1 MTVPRDDAG
10 LTLVELTVATALA
23 LAMLATL
30 TALLAVIVRA
40 RGRAGEVAET
50 MVGLAGTIDQIARD
64 VRLAGYDPV
73 ARGITGIV
81 TPTAQSVVL
90 RADLDGSG
98 DIDASS
104 EEQITYRLNAAGDT
118 LQRLV
123 GQQNLP
129 LLSDVAPGGLRLHY
143 FDAAA
148 AELDPSA
155 PDAPDRVHLITIELA
170 LRATATHAALRML
183 GGARLLNR

>member
-1 MTVPRDDAG
+1 MTVPRNDAG
-10 LTLVELTVATALA
+10 MTLVELTVASALA
-23 LAMLATL
+23 LATIAAL
-30 TALLAVIVRA
+30 TALFLVILRA
-40 RGRAGEVAET
+40 RARAAEAAET

-64 VRLAGYDPV
+64 VRLAGYDPS
-73 ARGITGIV
+73 ARGIAGIV

-98 DIDASS
+98 DIDTSS

-129 LLSDVAPGGLRLHY
+129 SLSDVAAGGFRLHY
-143 FDAAA
+143 FDAQA
-148 AELDPSA
+148 AELDPNA
-155 PDAPDRVHLITIELA
+155 AGAADRIRLVTVEIL
-170 LRATATHAALRML
+170 LRATSTHGALRMT

>member
-1 MTVPRDDAG
+1 MTARRHDAG
-10 LTLVELTVATALA
+10 MTLVELTVASALA
-23 LAMLATL
+23 LAAVAAL
-30 TALLAVIVRA
+30 TALFLVVIRA
-40 RGRAGEVAET
+40 RGRAGEAAET
-50 MVGLAGTIDQIARD
+50 VVSLAGTIDQIARD
-64 VRLAGYDPV
+64 VRLAGYDPS
-73 ARGITGIV
+73 ARGLAGIV

-98 DIDASS
+98 DIDTSS

-129 LLSDVAPGGLRLHY
+129 MLSDVAAAGFRLHY
-143 FDAAA
+143 FDAQA
-148 AELDPSA
+148 AELDPTVA
-155 PDAPDRVHLITIELA
+155 GAGDRVHLVTVELA
-170 LRATATHAALRML
+170 LRATQAHGALRMT